1 MKFLLL
7 IYNDPNLLETMPASE
22 FDADMRHCLANAD
35 DLRAEGRLLDSQML
49 QKPATAKSLRV
60 RNGRT
65 TISDGPFAEAK
76 EFLGGFNLIE
86 AQDMDEA
93 LRIAAQ
99 FPWAKSGC
107 VEVRPVED
115 IERVRQRVNGV
126 SSAVHA

>member
-1 MKFLLL
+1 MKFMIL
-7 IYNDPNLLETMPASE
+7 IYNDPNLLDGMPATE

-35 DLRAEGRLLDSQML
+35 ELRSEGRLLDSQML
-49 QKPATAKSLRV
+49 QKPATAKSLSI

-93 LRIAAQ
+93 LRIAAE
-99 FPWAKSGC
+99 FPWARSGC

-115 IERVRQRVNGV
+115 IELVRQSVNGV
-126 SSAVHA
+126 SSVAHT